1 MTSQELEAIA
11 RLAAEMTNKRE
22 TFEDDRV
29 ELKSIWPEPISEM
42 ARQLAAQAN
51 ASGRQEFVWLIGIR
65 QKVGVVGAPARDGA
79 EWLPRLRPPFDQAV
93 LPTLSAHLNLDFDG
107 KNVVALAWDP
117 HEPPYVIKLNKGPV
131 RREVPWREGEMVRT
145 AGRRDLLRILEPIAL
160 PPKLNSYPT
169 RFHGSQQTLLR
180 EAAVSNGRSGAW

>member
-1 MTSQELEAIA
+1 VTSQELEAIA
-11 RLAAEMTNKRE
+11 RRAAEITNARE
-22 TFEDDRV
+22 TFEDNRV
-29 ELKSIWPEPISEM
+29 ELKSIWPEPITEM

-51 ASGRQEFVWLIGIR
+51 ASGRQEFVWLIGVR

-79 EWLPRLRPPFDQAV
+79 EWLPRLGTSFDQAV

-117 HEPPYVIKLNKGPV
+117 HEPPYVVKLDKGPV
-131 RREVPWREGEMVRT
+131 HREVPWREGEMVRT
-145 AGRRDLLRILEPIAL
+145 AGRRELLRILEPIAL
-160 PPKLNSYPT
+160 PQRSNSYPT
-169 RFHGSQQTLLR
+169 GFHGSPQTLLT